1 MFDLIK
7 IAFRN
12 LLRYRRRTLLTASLV
27 AIGVIFV
34 LVFSAAS
41 GSFKSLMIGQITD
54 SLMGHLQIH
63 KKGYV
68 SSIENLPLNLGMPGK
83 TFDKVDEI
91 LKNSKDVEA
100 SSPRIKFGALFSNF
114 VESTNIRLNGVYP
127 EREFKTV
134 PLLPSRISKGSKS
147 IKKGEIL
154 IPALLEKGMKVKIG
168 DSIVIVATNK
178 DGSVNGRQFVV
189 SGVLDGITG
198 PGGRD
203 GYIHIDDAVELLRLP
218 EMEISEIVIRLNDFN
233 NLKKAQ
239 ADITSKLQE
248 TFQKDGKF
256 PLELHSWEDLSPFF
270 NISLMIDIM
279 TFFIKIMLVA
289 LVLIS
294 VLNVMIMAVYERIRE
309 IGTMAAI
316 GTPPGK
322 ILTLFMFEGLSLGVL
337 GAVLGGI
344 AGGVIL
350 FLLNIAK
357 ITYNFGQSK
366 GLVLQASMNWT
377 ELAIISV
384 IVIIVSVVA
393 TLEPAFKASRMK
405 PIEALRHV

>member
-1 MFDLIK
+1 MLDLFK
-7 IAFRN
+7 IAIRN
-12 LLRYRRRTLLTASLV
+12 LLRYRRRTILTASLI

-54 SLMGHLQIH
+54 SLMGHIQIH

-68 SSIENLPLNLGMPGK
+68 SSIESLPLNLGLPPK
-83 TFDKVDEI
+83 TFAKMDEI
-91 LKNSKDVEA
+91 LTRSKDIEA

-127 EREFKTV
+127 DREFKTV
-134 PLLPSRISKGSKS
+134 PLLPSRISKGSKD

-168 DSIVIVATNK
+168 DSIVIVATNQ
-178 DGSVNGRQFVV
+178 DGSVNGKQFVV
-189 SGVLDGITG
+189 AGVLDGITG

-203 GYIHIDDAVELLRLP
+203 GYIHIDDAGELLRMQ
-218 EMEISEIVIRLNDFN
+218 EMEISEIVVRLKDFN
-233 NLKKAQ
+233 DLKRAQ
-239 ADITSKLQE
+239 ADITAKLQDAL
-248 TFQKDGKF
+248 QKDGKF
-256 PLELHSWEDLSPFF
+256 PLEIHTWEDLSPFF
-270 NISLMIDIM
+270 NIAQMIDIM

-316 GTPPGK
+316 GTPPAK
-322 ILTLFMFEGLSLGVL
+322 ILSLFMIEGLSLGVL
-337 GAVLGGI
+337 GTVLGGI
-344 AGGVIL
+344 LGIIIM
-350 FLLNIAK
+350 FILNIVK

-366 GLVLQASMNWT
+366 GLVLQVSINLK
-377 ELAIISV
+377 ELAVISI
-384 IVIIVSVVA
+384 IVILVSVAA

>member
-1 MFDLIK
+1 MLDLFK
-7 IAFRN
+7 IAVRN
-12 LLRYRRRTLLTASLV
+12 LLRYSRRTILTASLI

-54 SLMGHLQIH
+54 SLMGHIQIH

-68 SSIENLPLNLGMPGK
+68 SSIESLPLNLGLPSK
-83 TFDKVDEI
+83 TFAKMDEI
-91 LKNSKDVEA
+91 LTRSKDIEA

-127 EREFKTV
+127 DREFKTV
-134 PLLPSRISKGSKS
+134 PLLPSRISKGSKD

-168 DSIVIVATNK
+168 DSIVIVATNQ
-178 DGSVNGRQFVV
+178 DGSVNGKQFVV
-189 SGVLDGITG
+189 AGVLDGITG

-203 GYIHIDDAVELLRLP
+203 GYIHIDDAGELLRMQ
-218 EMEISEIVIRLNDFN
+218 EMEISEIVIRLKDFSR
-233 NLKKAQ
+233 LQIALD
-239 ADITSKLQE
+239 DISGQLRS
-248 TFQKDGKF
+248 TFQKEGHF
-256 PLELHSWEDLSPFF
+256 PLEIHTWEDLSPFF
-270 NISLMIDIM
+270 NIALMIDIM

-322 ILTLFMFEGLSLGVL
+322 ILALFMIEGLSLGVL
-337 GAVLGGI
+337 GTVLGGI
-344 AGGVIL
+344 LGAIIL
-350 FLLNIAK
+350 FILNIAQ

-366 GLVLQASMNWT
+366 GLVLQVSMNLT
-377 ELAIISV
+377 ELAVISL
-384 IVIIVSVVA
+384 IVILVSVVA

>member
-1 MFDLIK
+1 MLDLFK
-7 IAFRN
+7 IAIRN
-12 LLRYRRRTLLTASLV
+12 LLRYRRRTVLTASLV

-83 TFDKVDEI
+83 TFVKIDEI
-91 LKNSKDVEA
+91 LKNSKEVEA

-134 PLLPSRISKGSKS
+134 PLLPSRISKGSKG

-154 IPALLEKGMKVKIG
+154 IPALLEKGMKVKVG

-233 NLKKAQ
+233 SLKKAE
-239 ADITSKLQE
+239 ADITSKLQA
-248 TFQKDGKF
+248 TFQKDGQF
-256 PLELHSWEDLSPFF
+256 PLEIHSWEDLSPFF
-270 NISLMIDIM
+270 NIALMIDIM

-322 ILTLFMFEGLSLGVL
+322 ILSLFMIEGLSLGIL
-337 GAVLGGI
+337 GAVFGGI
-344 AGGVIL
+344 AGGIIL
-350 FLLNIAK
+350 FILNIAK

-366 GLVLQASMNWT
+366 GLVLQASMNLT
-377 ELAIISV
+377 ELAVISV
-384 IVIIVSVVA
+384 IVIIVSVLA

>member
-1 MFDLIK
+1 MRDLFK
-7 IAFRN
+7 IAIRN
-12 LLRYRRRTLLTASLV
+12 LLRYRRRTILTASLV

-54 SLMGHLQIH
+54 SLMGHIQIH

-68 SSIENLPLNLGMPGK
+68 SSMENLPLNLGMPQK
-83 TFDKVDEI
+83 TFVKIDEI

-114 VESTNIRLNGVYP
+114 MESTNIRLNGVYP

-147 IKKGEIL
+147 IQKGEIL

-178 DGSVNGRQFVV
+178 DGSVNGKQFVV
-189 SGVLDGITG
+189 AGVLDGITG

-239 ADITSKLQE
+239 ADISGKLQD
-248 TFQKDGKF
+248 TFSKDGKF
-256 PLELHSWEDLSPFF
+256 PLEIHTWEDLSPFF
-270 NISLMIDIM
+270 NIALMIDIM

-322 ILTLFMFEGLSLGVL
+322 ILSLFMLEGLSLGVL
-337 GAVLGGI
+337 GTVLGGI
-344 AGGVIL
+344 FGAIIL
-350 FLLNIAK
+350 FILNIAK

-366 GLVLQASMNWT
+366 GLVLQASLNLT
-377 ELAIISV
+377 DLAVISV
-384 IVIIVSVVA
+384 IVIIVSVIA